1 MTGLRTLNTFVAL
14 TASGIATGAVLAVA
28 ALGFLVLYNATGVVN
43 FAHGDLITLGAY
55 LAVWATT
62 DLALPTLPAY
72 ALVVAAMIATGL
84 VIERAAYAPLRRRP
98 VIVVVIATLAAATV
112 IRGIIGIWQGSTPR
126 SLPSPVGD
134 GVVVVA
140 GAPVAAQRVLVLAVG
155 GIVVLGLLLVFAR
168 TPFGRQLRALATDP
182 DTARLMG
189 VRVTRIGMVA
199 FALSAALAGLAGVLV
214 APLGA
219 IDLNF
224 GFGLMITAF
233 AAAVLGGF
241 GSLPGVVLGAL
252 VVGLVQQLVGN
263 YLLPAYSAVLP
274 AVVLL
279 AVIVIRPQGL
289 LAITRSRL

>member
-1 MTGLRTLNTFVAL
+1 
-14 TASGIATGAVLAVA
+14 
-28 ALGFLVLYNATGVVN
+28 
-43 FAHGDLITLGAY
+43 
-55 LAVWATT
+55 
-62 DLALPTLPAY
+62 
-72 ALVVAAMIATGL
+72 
-84 VIERAAYAPLRRRP
+84 
-98 VIVVVIATLAAATV
+98 
-112 IRGIIGIWQGSTPR
+112 
-126 SLPSPVGD
+126 
-134 GVVVVA
+134 
-140 GAPVAAQRVLVLAVG
+140 
-155 GIVVLGLLLVFAR
+155 
-168 TPFGRQLRALATDP
+168 
-182 DTARLMG
+182 
-189 VRVTRIGMVA
+189 VTRIGMVA

>member
-1 MTGLRTLNTFVAL
+1 VNTFVAL
-14 TASGIATGAVLAVA
+14 TASGIATGAILAVA

-84 VIERAAYAPLRRRP
+84 AIERAAYAPLRRRP

-134 GVVVVA
+134 GVVVVVC
-140 GAPVAAQRVLVLAVG
+140 APVAAQRVLVLAVG

-168 TPFGRQLRALATDP
+168 TPFGRQVRALATDP
-182 DTARLMG
+182 ETARLMG

-199 FALSAALAGLAGVLV
+199 FALSAALAGLAGMLV